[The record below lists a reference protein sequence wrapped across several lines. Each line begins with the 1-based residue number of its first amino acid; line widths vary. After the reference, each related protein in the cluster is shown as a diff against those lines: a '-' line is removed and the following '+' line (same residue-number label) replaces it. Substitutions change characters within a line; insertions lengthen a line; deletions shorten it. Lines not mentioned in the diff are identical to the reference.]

1 MTGTG
6 DSLTPRTVVAYLD
19 RYIVGQDKAK
29 RAVAVALRNRIRRRR
44 LPEELAREVSPKN
57 ILMVGPT
64 GVGKTE
70 IARRLARLVEAP
82 FVKVEATKFTEV
94 GYVGRDVESMIRD
107 LVEASVQMVRR
118 RLIEEVQEPAARAA
132 EERILDAL
140 LPRPKTEAAVPDF
153 LRLFGA
159 GRETPPP
166 AASPAPPE
174 PEVREGTREKLR
186 ELLRAGKLD
195 GRSVEVEVPE
205 GSRVGMTLMGAGG
218 LEEMGLNLGEL
229 LGGLMPKRTKRKT
242 VTVEEARRLLQAEE
256 AEKLVDQEA
265 VVREA
270 VAKAEQ
276 EGILFV
282 DEIDK
287 IAGGG
292 SGHGGPDVSREGVQ
306 RDLLPI
312 VEGCVVQTK
321 YGPVQTDHML
331 FIAAGAFHKTK
342 PSDLVPELQG
352 RLPIRVE
359 LQPLREEDLVRI
371 LGEPESSLVRQYE
384 ALLGTEGVRLRFEE
398 SGLRALAALAARMN
412 RDLEDIGARR
422 LHTLLEQLLE
432 EISFQAP
439 ETEEQDVTVDAPYVE
454 GRLGPLSEDREARKY
469 LL

>member
-1 MTGTG
+1 MSAP
-6 DSLTPRTVVAYLD
+6 DALTPSMVVAYLD

-29 RAVAVALRNRIRRRR
+29 KAVAVALRNRIRRRR
-44 LPEELAREVSPKN
+44 LPEELAREVAPKN

-107 LVEASVQMVRR
+107 LMEASVQMVRR
-118 RLIEEVQEPAARAA
+118 RLVEEVQEEAARRA

-140 LPRPKTEAAVPDF
+140 LPRPKTEGAPTPDF
-153 LRLFGA
+153 LRLFGVGQQA
-159 GRETPPP
+159 PAAPEPP
-166 AASPAPPE
+166 A

-186 ELLRAGKLD
+186 ELLRSGKLD
-195 GRSVEVEVPE
+195 GRTVEVEVPE
-205 GSRVGMTLMGAGG
+205 SSRVGMTLLGAGG
-218 LEEMGLNLGEL
+218 LEEMGVNLGEL
-229 LGGLMPKRTKRKT
+229 LGGLMPKRSKKKT
-242 VTVEEARRLLQAEE
+242 VSVEEARRLLQAEE
-256 AEKLVDQEA
+256 AEKLVDQES

-270 VAKAEQ
+270 LSKAEE

-292 SGHGGPDVSREGVQ
+292 SSHGGPDVSREGVQ

-321 YGPVQTDHML
+321 YGPVRTDHML

-359 LQPLREEDLVRI
+359 LQPLREEDLMRI
-371 LGEPESSLVRQYE
+371 LVEPESSLVRQYE

-398 SGLRALAALAARMN
+398 SGLRALSILAARMN

-422 LHTLLEQLLE
+422 LHTLLELLLE
-432 EISFQAP
+432 EVSFQAP
-439 ETEEQDVTVDAPYVE
+439 ETASDVTVDGSYVE
-454 GRLGPLSEDREARKY
+454 GRLGPLTEDREVRKY

>member
-1 MTGTG
+1 MSAP
-6 DSLTPRTVVAYLD
+6 DALTPSMVVAYLD

-29 RAVAVALRNRIRRRR
+29 KAVAVALRNRIRRRR
-44 LPEELAREVSPKN
+44 LPEELAREVAPKN

-107 LVEASVQMVRR
+107 LMEASVQMVRR
-118 RLIEEVQEPAARAA
+118 RLVEEVQEEAARRA

-140 LPRPKTEAAVPDF
+140 LPRPKTEGATTPDF
-153 LRLFGA
+153 LRLFGVGQQA
-159 GRETPPP
+159 PAAPEPP
-166 AASPAPPE
+166 A

-186 ELLRAGKLD
+186 ELLRSGKLD
-195 GRSVEVEVPE
+195 GRTVEVEVPE
-205 GSRVGMTLMGAGG
+205 SSRVGMTLLGAGG
-218 LEEMGLNLGEL
+218 LEEMGVNLGEL
-229 LGGLMPKRTKRKT
+229 LGGLMPKRSKKKT
-242 VTVEEARRLLQAEE
+242 VSVEEARRLLQAEE
-256 AEKLVDQEA
+256 AEKLVDQES

-270 VAKAEQ
+270 LSKAEE

-292 SGHGGPDVSREGVQ
+292 SSHGGPDVSREGVQ

-321 YGPVQTDHML
+321 YGPVRTDHML

-359 LQPLREEDLVRI
+359 LQPLREEDLMRI
-371 LGEPESSLVRQYE
+371 LVEPESSLVRQYE

-398 SGLRALAALAARMN
+398 SGLRALSILAARMN

-422 LHTLLEQLLE
+422 LHTLLELLLE
-432 EISFQAP
+432 EVSFQAP
-439 ETEEQDVTVDAPYVE
+439 ETASDVTVDGSYVE
-454 GRLGPLSEDREARKY
+454 GRLGPLTEDREVRKY